1 LSPLGADMIRECN
14 RLGIVVDVA
23 HGSYALVQ
31 QAATVTA
38 VPFILSHT
46 SLAAGP
52 LRPYTRLISA
62 EHAKL
67 MASSGGVIGIWPNG
81 SSFVDARAWIAG
93 IARVVDVAGVDHVGI
108 GTDMEGVVNE
118 VWADYADLPVV
129 AELMLKQGFTPE
141 EASKLMGGN
150 YVRVFRQAV
159 AARKA

>member
-1 LSPLGADMIRECN
+1 MIRECN

-23 HGSYALVQ
+23 HGSYALVE
-31 QAATVTA
+31 QAAKVTA

-52 LRPYTRLISA
+52 LRQYTRLISA

-67 MASSGGVIGIWPNG
+67 IASSGGVIGIWPSG

-108 GTDMEGVVNE
+108 GTDMEGGINE

-129 AELMLKQGFTPE
+129 ADMMLKQGFTPA

-150 YVRVFRQAV
+150 YVRVFREAV
-159 AARKA
+159 AARKG